1 MNTTNLENEILQILT
16 DKGPL
21 SKGEIKKTLSEA
33 LNDKKLQRLLSKMYE
48 HKLIDHSGEKK
59 GRKYFHLK
67 KTSKKTKSAGLIS
80 PKKIHSYDFDFFS
93 EKSLDTIYMI
103 RSPIY
108 ERQRVSYDRTLLD
121 EYVPNKTF
129 YLSKDERE
137 KLKLIGKRSKGV
149 QPAGT
154 YAKRILNQLLIDLSF
169 NSSRLE
175 GNTFTLADTRNL
187 LLKGSLEGKD
197 REEAT
202 MILNH
207 KEAISFLVEVAVD
220 MGVNLYTVTN
230 LHAALSTDL
239 LPPELCGK
247 LREEE
252 VAITGSVYTPP
263 GNLHTIQELF
273 GQLIKKADAIEN
285 PFEQSI
291 FLLLHL
297 PYLQPFE
304 DVNKRTSRLACN
316 IPLMKENMSP
326 MSFIDL
332 PKDAYTDAILAFYEI
347 KDPEPMKDLYLWSY
361 ERSSDH
367 YKSQIESFGV
377 IEPLRLK
384 YRSERRKVISY
395 LINNFLG
402 EESMVKAAEE
412 ERVDI
417 PNEHLKDFFKHIQED
432 LKTLHEG
439 NLIGLNITSDQFKKW
454 KAML

>member
-1 MNTTNLENEILQILT
+1 MDSKDLQKVILEILT
-16 DKGPL
+16 GKGPL
-21 SKGEIKKTLSEA
+21 RKGQIKKHLTEEVNDKALQRQLSE
-33 LNDKKLQRLLSKMYE
+33 MYD
-48 HKLIDHSGEKK
+48 HKLIDHAGEKK
-59 GRKYFHLK
+59 GRKYFLPK
-67 KTSKKTKSAGLIS
+67 KKTKTSKSVGLTS
-80 PKKIHSYDFDFFS
+80 PEEIRSYDFDFFS
-93 EKSLDTIYMI
+93 EKSLDSIYKI
-103 RSPIY
+103 RRPIY
-108 ERQRVSYDRTLLD
+108 ERTRVSYDRTLLNK
-121 EYVPNKTF
+121 YVPNKTF

-137 KLKLIGKRSKGV
+137 KLSLIGKRSKGV

-175 GNTFTLADTRNL
+175 GNTFTLADTKNL
-187 LLKGSLEGKD
+187 LLKGSAEGKD

-207 KEAISFLVEVAVD
+207 KEAISFLVEAATA
-220 MGVNLYTVTN
+220 MGINTYTITN

-247 LREEE
+247 LRKEE

-263 GNLHTIQELF
+263 GDLHIIEELF
-273 GQLIKKADAIEN
+273 GLLIEKAASIGD
-285 PFEQSI
+285 PFEQSM

-304 DVNKRTSRLACN
+304 DVNKRTSRLASN

-332 PKDAYTDAILAFYEI
+332 PKDAYTDAILAFYELN
-347 KDPEPMKDLYLWSY
+347 DHGPMKDLYLWSY
-361 ERSSDH
+361 MRSSDH
-367 YKSQIESFGV
+367 YKSQIESFGE

-395 LINNFLG
+395 LINSFLG
-402 EESMVKAAEE
+402 NESIGKAAEE
-412 ERVDI
+412 VKVEI
-417 PNEHLKDFFKHIQED
+417 PNEHLKDFFKHIRED
-432 LKTLHEG
+432 LKNLHEG
-439 NLIGLNITSDQFKKW
+439 NLIGLSVTLTQFKKW
-454 KAML
+454 KAI